1 MVKEP
6 KAEVQKEQS
15 HDIQIQTSLPTK
27 IFQASDNPTS
37 H

>member
-6 KAEVQKEQS
+6 KAKVQKGQS

-27 IFQASDNPTS
+27 IPQASTNPTS